1 MSTNTST
8 TGKASDDESVAV
20 TDDLVQAAL
29 RAARALA
36 KDVADVPVIAI
47 AREAG
52 VSRSTL
58 IRRLGGSRAALDSA
72 VRDAGVDPGGQP
84 PVRTRA
90 LDAAAD
96 LIGTQGLAAATLEAI
111 AARTPCSVHSLYAAF
126 GGRNELIRAVFER
139 HSPLLDIEDLFGT
152 DQDDLRTTVRRL
164 YGLIT
169 DTLNREPRVA
179 PAVLAEA
186 LARPDSPA
194 VQNLLGQNTPRLL
207 ATLGAWLTSEVQTG
221 RIRDIPLLLL
231 MQLLIAPVSV
241 HMLLR
246 STVPQLPSM
255 ELPDL
260 DTTCDTFTEAFLR
273 AVATTPPTTHQ
284 PPRRQQ

>member
-1 MSTNTST
+1 
-8 TGKASDDESVAV
+8 
-20 TDDLVQAAL
+20 
-29 RAARALA
+29 
-36 KDVADVPVIAI
+36 
-47 AREAG
+47 
-52 VSRSTL
+52 
-58 IRRLGGSRAALDSA
+58 LDSA
-72 VRDAGVDPGGQP
+72 VQAAGVDPGGQA

-96 LIGTQGLAAATLEAI
+96 LIGREGLAAATLEAI
-111 AARTPCSVHSLYAAF
+111 AARTPCSVHSLYAVF
-126 GGRNELIRAVFER
+126 GGRDELIRAVFER

-194 VQNLLGQNTPRLL
+194 VQNLLGHNTPRLL
-207 ATLGAWLTSEVQTG
+207 ATLGAWLTSEVRAG
-221 RIRDIPLLLL
+221 RIRDIPLVLL

-246 STVPQLPSM
+246 GAVPEFSGLKM
-255 ELPDL
+255 PDL
-260 DTTCDTFTEAFLR
+260 DTTCDTFTEAFVR
-273 AVATTPPTTHQ
+273 AAATAPTSPHKPT
-284 PPRRQQ
+284 RRPQ